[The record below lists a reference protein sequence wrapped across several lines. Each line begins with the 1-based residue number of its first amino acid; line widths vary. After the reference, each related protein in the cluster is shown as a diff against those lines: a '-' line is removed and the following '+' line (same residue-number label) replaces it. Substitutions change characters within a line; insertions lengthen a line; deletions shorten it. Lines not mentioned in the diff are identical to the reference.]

1 MDDCANSFDTFNVWD
16 DGVDVDAAADS
27 YSIAFPTKG
36 ARLAGQVN
44 DMAEVGRSAAD
55 FDDLCLEL
63 NHRSKV
69 EVRDI
74 VLEILDVDLGSH
86 KIRGIVWEAK
96 VRKRSQILG

>member
-1 MDDCANSFDTFNVWD
+1 MDYCADSFDAFNVWD
-16 DGVDVDAAADS
+16 DGVDVDTAADS
-27 YSIAFPTKG
+27 YSIAFPPKG

-55 FDDLCLEL
+55 FDNLCFEL

-69 EVRDI
+69 EVSDI

-86 KIRGIVWEAK
+86 KIRSIVWETK